1 MPTSHVK
8 TDSRGRISLAKIPG
22 IKKDQYY
29 RVELGAHGRIVL
41 EPVTFV
47 TEAELPAARAR
58 VEFAD
63 HAGHVPK
70 SRLDWWHHY
79 NKGGNE

>member
-1 MPTSHVK
+1 MTHVK
-8 TDSRGRISLAKIPG
+8 TDSRCRASLAKIPG

-47 TEAELPAARAR
+47 TEAELPDTFRQ
-58 VEFAD
+58 VD
-63 HAGHVPK
+63 T
-70 SRLDWWHHY
+70 SRT
-79 NKGGNE
+79 GTGNRIVTRGPVR